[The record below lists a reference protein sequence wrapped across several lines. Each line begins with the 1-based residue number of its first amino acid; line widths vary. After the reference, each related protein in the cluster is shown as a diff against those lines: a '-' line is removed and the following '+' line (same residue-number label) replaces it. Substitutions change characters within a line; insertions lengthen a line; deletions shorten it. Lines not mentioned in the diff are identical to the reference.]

1 MAQSVRFVWQTD
13 EQGRFTLASEEF
25 MRLVGDQTAALLG
38 QPWAEIAERLGLDPD
53 RQIAQ
58 ALSTR
63 DTWSAITV
71 SWPTEKKEHA
81 LAVELSGLP
90 VFDRE
95 RTFRGYRGFGICRDA
110 PPIAAALL
118 EPVAPAVPAFVT
130 SERAVAAGAQVM
142 QKNVVRLRGNE
153 ARDAGAPSL
162 SRAEHE
168 AFREIS
174 RKLGRRLNRRSGD
187 QRSTAAPAQDE
198 PERDAALENPAPS
211 AIEEKPAERA
221 SDIRILLDRL
231 PAGILVYRVTQLLY
245 ANPSFLRW
253 SGHPSLERLIEAGG
267 LDELFVEPLAAADD
281 ADIERGLTVNLTGRD
296 NRSLAC
302 ELLRIVWKGEAAH
315 ALLANVVQ
323 DTKQADSVRE
333 SDRADDAYS
342 PKSAF
347 IAHVSHELRTPL
359 NSIIGFAELM
369 IEERIGPLGNARY
382 REYLKDIHDS
392 GTHLLSLVNDLLDL
406 SRLEAGK
413 FALAPAPL
421 DLNEIVGHCVA
432 LMQPQAQRARVVM
445 RSAPAAALPPVVAD
459 MRSVRQVLFNLLAN
473 SLKFT
478 PAGGQVIVSTS
489 LHEQRE
495 AVLRVRDTGKGMR
508 ADQIH
513 ATMEAGQRWDGLP
526 GRNGG
531 LGLLLTK
538 ALAEA
543 NGATFRLASTLGS
556 GTLVEIAFPTGA
568 LPG

>member
-1 MAQSVRFVWQTD
+1 MTQPVRFVWQTD

-38 QPWAEIAERLGLDPD
+38 QPWTEIAERLGLDPN

-58 ALSTR
+58 ALSTQ

-71 SWPTEKKEHA
+71 SWPTEKKEHS

-118 EPVAPAVPAFVT
+118 EPAAHAVPAFVT
-130 SERAVAAGAQVM
+130 SERAVAAGAQGV

-162 SRAEHE
+162 SPAEHE

-174 RKLGRRLNRRSGD
+174 RKLGRRLSRRSGD

-198 PERDAALENPAPS
+198 AERDAAEDNPARS
-211 AIEEKPAERA
+211 VIEETPTERA
-221 SDIRILLDRL
+221 SDTRILLDRV

-253 SGHPSLERLIEAGG
+253 SGHPNLERLIEAGG

-281 ADIERGLTVNLTGRD
+281 ADSERGLTVNLTGRD
-296 NRSLAC
+296 KRSLGC
-302 ELLRIVWKGEAAH
+302 ELFKIVWEGEPAH
-315 ALLANVVQ
+315 VLFADVGQ
-323 DTKQADSVRE
+323 DTKQVDSVRE
-333 SDRADDAYS
+333 TDRAEDACS

-359 NSIIGFAELM
+359 NSILGFAELM

-406 SRLEAGK
+406 SKLEAGK
-413 FALAPAPL
+413 LALAPAPL

-459 MRSVRQVLFNLLAN
+459 ARSVRQMLFNLVAN

-489 LHEQRE
+489 LHEQCE
-495 AVLRVRDTGKGMR
+495 AVLRVRDTGKGMS

-543 NGATFRLASTLGS
+543 NGATFRLASTPGS